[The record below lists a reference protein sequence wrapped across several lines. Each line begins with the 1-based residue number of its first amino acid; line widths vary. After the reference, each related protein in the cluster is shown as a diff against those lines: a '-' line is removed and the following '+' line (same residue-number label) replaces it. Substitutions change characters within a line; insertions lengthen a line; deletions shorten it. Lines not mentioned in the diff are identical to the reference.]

1 MFHYVQTQV
10 ETEFSDR
17 MDQLRNMYKSE
28 IDGQAE
34 KLEKQRVTAKELETR
49 LRESIAE
56 QKKEIDEL
64 NT

>member
-1 MFHYVQTQV
+1 
-10 ETEFSDR
+10 